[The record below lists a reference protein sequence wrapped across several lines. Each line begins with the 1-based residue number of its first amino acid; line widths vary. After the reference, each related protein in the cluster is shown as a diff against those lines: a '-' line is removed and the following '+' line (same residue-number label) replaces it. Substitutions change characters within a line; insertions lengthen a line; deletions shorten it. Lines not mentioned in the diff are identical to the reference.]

1 MLAIISPGQGSQSP
15 GMLTPWLEIP
25 RNADLTDSWGTTIG
39 LDLKKIGQF
48 APSDDIKSTDIAQ
61 LLIFSV
67 SVLSALDLNIKPQKP
82 GSVIFAGHSVG
93 EFAAYAL
100 AGVFDFNDA
109 LKIVAARGKSML
121 AATRLNANT
130 GMYAVMG
137 GERKS
142 VIQRLEELNLTPA
155 NINSRNQVITAGE
168 IKNLEIL
175 KNQPPEGSRVIPLE
189 VSAAFHSIFM
199 QSAVSEVR
207 AAFEHVTVH
216 NPVQLICTNK
226 NGEFITSRDEIIEN
240 LINQVVSPVRW
251 DLCQRTFV
259 KSGVTGILELS
270 PSGVLSG
277 ISKKENPDIE
287 TFGIKSPKDID
298 EANEFIK
305 RHIG

>member
-1 MLAIISPGQGSQSP
+1 MSPGQGSQSP

-25 RNADLTDSWGTTIG
+25 RNIDLIDSWGSAIE
-39 LDLKKIGQF
+39 LDLKTIGQF
-48 APSDDIKSTDIAQ
+48 ASGDDIKPTDIAQ
-61 LLIFSV
+61 LLIFSM
-67 SVLSALDLNIKPQKP
+67 SVLSALDLNIKSQKRER
-82 GSVIFAGHSVG
+82 VIFAGHSVG

-109 LKIVAARGKSML
+109 VKIVAARGKSML
-121 AATRLNANT
+121 AATKLYPNT

-142 VIQRLEELNLTPA
+142 VISRLEELNLTPA
-155 NINSRNQVITAGE
+155 NINSRNQVIAAGE
-168 IKNLEIL
+168 ITNLENL

-189 VSAAFHSIFM
+189 VSAAFHSSFM
-199 QSAVSEVR
+199 QSALGEVR
-207 AAFEHVTVH
+207 TALDRVTVN

-226 NGEFITSRDEIIEN
+226 NGEFVASRDEIIEN

-251 DLCQRTFV
+251 DLCQQTFV

-270 PSGVLSG
+270 PSGILTG
-277 ISKKENPDIE
+277 ISKKENPEIE
-287 TFGIKSPKDID
+287 IFGIKSPKDMD
-298 EANEFIK
+298 EANVFIK